1 MQIDFTEMHENAE
14 TLPGSYH
21 RINQVKIVVGELHYL
36 QTGYSTKL
44 LIVSLGLNRLL
55 WAA

>member
-1 MQIDFTEMHENAE
+1 MHENAE